1 MWTGTAS
8 RGDPVAAILWVVFE
22 RVMSDGTVTIGPS
35 TADDAQVLILG
46 RAFQQ
51 YTDAEC
57 ASTFLTTPAHDAY
70 VAEVE
75 RFLVGPPR
83 VLRTDVIWTKAR

>member
-8 RGDPVAAILWVVFE
+8 RGDPVAAILWVVSE
-22 RVMSDGTVTIGPS
+22 RVMSDGTVTIRPS

-46 RAFQQ
+46 RVFQQ

-57 ASTFLTTPAHDAY
+57 ASTFLTTPAHDVESRSSFAF
-70 VAEVE
+70 VAAVSSIDG
-75 RFLVGPPR
+75 V
-83 VLRTDVIWTKAR
+83 